1 MKKFL
6 VILFL
11 VFTLFSVE
19 NVSAATLTY
28 DEDTK
33 KDGYHLEEYDVI
45 HCVHSTGNSNYVS
58 EESSGLQTSIPILQS
73 AFTNYS
79 NIPGRLVFTNKYVSG
94 RNNHLVSTIQALF
107 YIDAPVGNPNSMIS
121 PASGYNGTGTPY
133 VRLAEPYTC
142 QMDGC
147 AGYSYFRAY
156 FSYCN
161 KNKKYYYVGDQHV
174 SYVCTAGE
182 IGKNMTATFTYEH
195 DLTRY
200 KITPNNYEIHFN
212 ANSGNGEMQPQTF
225 TYDTSDSLSSNTFY
239 KDGYVFDCW
248 NTEADGTGIRY
259 SDNQT
264 VINLTTEKDAVINL
278 YAQWKP
284 IKYTIIFDGNG
295 STSGNM
301 EDISTEFDKTEKLP
315 EVAYKKFYK
324 VIYDADG
331 GVCEK
336 GFDIDNFS
344 FNGWLDNNN
353 FIYNNMSYAPEQFN
367 LAYLGAMDGVYD
379 KYNTFI
385 KWAVNKPECHK
396 ALYPDKA
403 ALKNMTLEYRGKVRL
418 LADWTNPGV
427 LLPDADKENYALVG
441 WETEDNEIKDVNEK
455 YYPEKNEKLKAVWDR
470 PDVNFYFP
478 YTNNRFFECN
488 GTTYYHEP
496 VIVRAEGRDR
506 YFPVKSVYITRPN
519 SDDYKQYYSSSYQ
532 KLYYSSDCDDN
543 DHILLKSKSSI
554 ETRKGIVYSEPKE
567 LDFYID
573 HTAPAVNVS
582 CDSTRTVNIKVTD
595 KQSGINK
602 IVLQRLYNGRW
613 EDYKSIT
620 VTDSS
625 KFTEDFEKIKVEPDS
640 YRYKLRVKC
649 TDHLDNETITDD
661 FFLIPLS
668 FNVRLSKINGTSVTD
683 GGILHYLEGGN
694 MMGYLE
700 TDTFGFADSIEYTFD
715 DSLNVKPKV
724 VNVESDSEGRYTDKR
739 EFLIPNSIE
748 KHKNIPI
755 TVTVKREDE
764 EQKATVY
771 VELSPI
777 DFGKIKSRIRRQPG
791 QAN

>member
-1 MKKFL
+1 
-6 VILFL
+6 
-11 VFTLFSVE
+11 
-19 NVSAATLTY
+19 
-28 DEDTK
+28 
-33 KDGYHLEEYDVI
+33 
-45 HCVHSTGNSNYVS
+45 
-58 EESSGLQTSIPILQS
+58 
-73 AFTNYS
+73 
-79 NIPGRLVFTNKYVSG
+79 
-94 RNNHLVSTIQALF
+94 
-107 YIDAPVGNPNSMIS
+107 
-121 PASGYNGTGTPY
+121 
-133 VRLAEPYTC
+133 
-142 QMDGC
+142 
-147 AGYSYFRAY
+147 
-156 FSYCN
+156 
-161 KNKKYYYVGDQHV
+161 
-174 SYVCTAGE
+174 
-182 IGKNMTATFTYEH
+182 
-195 DLTRY
+195 
-200 KITPNNYEIHFN
+200 
-212 ANSGNGEMQPQTF
+212 
-225 TYDTSDSLSSNTFY
+225 
-239 KDGYVFDCW
+239 
-248 NTEADGTGIRY
+248 
-259 SDNQT
+259 
-264 VINLTTEKDAVINL
+264 
-278 YAQWKP
+278 
-284 IKYTIIFDGNG
+284 
-295 STSGNM
+295 
-301 EDISTEFDKTEKLP
+301 
-315 EVAYKKFYK
+315 
-324 VIYDADG
+324 
-331 GVCEK
+331 
-336 GFDIDNFS
+336 
-344 FNGWLDNNN
+344 
-353 FIYNNMSYAPEQFN
+353 
-367 LAYLGAMDGVYD
+367 
-379 KYNTFI
+379 
-385 KWAVNKPECHK
+385 
-396 ALYPDKA
+396 
-403 ALKNMTLEYRGKVRL
+403 MTLEYRGKVRL